1 MSAESTDPVRTVAAL
16 LQDQRLGVLTT
27 VAPDGTL
34 IARPMALQ
42 EVEFDGD
49 LWFFAERA
57 SRKVDH
63 IAAHPG
69 VNVAVGSGATWVS
82 VAGTAEVVD
91 DVARKRELWSAAV
104 GAWLPE
110 GPESPQ
116 SVLVRVRAE
125 SAEYWDAPGG
135 RVATLLSFV
144 KSRVTGTRL
153 QADNARVDL

>member
-1 MSAESTDPVRTVAAL
+1 MTADTTDPVATVAAL
-16 LQDQRLGVLTT
+16 LRDHRLGVLTT

-57 SRKVDH
+57 SRKVAH
-63 IAAHPG
+63 VAAHPQ

-82 VAGTAEVVD
+82 LAGTAEVVD
-91 DVARKRELWSAAV
+91 DVEKKRELWSGAV
-104 GAWLPE
+104 EAWLPE

-116 SVLVRVRAE
+116 SVLLKVHAD

-144 KSRVTGTRL
+144 KSRVTGERL
-153 QADNARVDL
+153 EGTNETVEL